1 MADFRIDAQLAE
13 AAVASKRF
21 EMLSKLNVDVSTI
34 RTWDP
39 GLSRRTRIL
48 VPIDVQAF
56 VVPPGGTEPTVDL
69 LGDPEN
75 DPAPFGAGAVRPAG
89 VHLHWAMP
97 DALLAAARPDPAT
110 RTPQMPQLPDQWVVV
125 RTLQPV
131 GRTQVLATGWVVDAR
146 TKAVTPLPSFT
157 GPVASLPDGSVTPLD
172 GFSLGAHW
180 TSSYTA
186 SSGRFAFHDPLTDLD
201 QLRKVAT
208 AGFDGDQAVYTVAGW
223 WSDSTQDPLSGAR
236 GIAGL
241 DSVLAGLRWDIDH
254 DLADAYLHERD
265 TREVRTEVE
274 AGLDRREES
283 PVTEI
288 YGSDGRRIQGVAGT
302 DLSTGTPFVKALGI
316 AHGDSLP
323 RYDSLLHGS
332 VLGVPIGAGLP
343 TADDMPDAAAMT
355 VALGSDIDDVIAA
368 MGADGVGLGD
378 DQRRAAEDLLAAFSH
393 GLVAELGSADGL
405 DYLGHREHESGF
417 WSLPGAPLP
426 GMKPDVLQDQVGQGA
441 NPLTVGR
448 HGRAGMS
455 RVSGG
460 KSFDVATLAWKQK
473 ADLVDLTMH
482 SKATTSTGNVRVSD
496 VVEEEP
502 PPDPSREVPKAPPRY
517 FRPAPLVLA
526 VRGAKPSHRHHG
538 DGLFNSEGRLL
549 CRYPRAAV
557 PRYRGLVDGS
567 RVVPTLG
574 SGAVPAEV
582 ITVVREAVLLN
593 PYGRAWL
600 AGAAGSAD
608 DTRAAI
614 VTRLD
619 AEMVRLYGVDGKYD
633 GTSHI
638 AFVEPKA
645 ASTWDSVSAHRQ
657 SMEQQISAVVAGAAI
672 AEGQPPSPVAIT
684 TWRQPWVPIWVEW
697 RVTVTGTTTVRGWEV
712 VGHDLEPAEDPAD
725 AASLTRELTGR
736 GLAGKG
742 VGETLRAAVT
752 AWLTSE
758 SQRQATAG
766 RTSYGVGST
775 VQRLADLDHPL
786 DLLSASLDGL
796 REQLLGIDFMGGV
809 KRQSGKP
816 VASSSP
822 VPLFGGTV
830 RIDALRVV
838 DAFGRFVDVPE
849 GVLDQLRTTLEL
861 EVEGEA
867 RTLRLRPRLQNAARW
882 LWRLVDPGQPAD
894 TEPHLVKEAFVN
906 QVAPTAAVNPVSG
919 FLLPDHIDEALEAF
933 TVSGDPIGQV
943 LHDPITNAVNWECAP
958 GRRLPPDAP
967 PLADTQAQERLV
979 AEIAAGMIR
988 ADAAARALP
997 EPPRDTALTAF
1008 LRAVDSTLWSV
1019 DTFASLGDS
1028 SLAGLVGRPI
1038 AVVRTILALDAPDD
1052 VEEVTLAAGLTAE
1065 SRRTAYNT
1073 LGAEAF
1079 EVQLGTL
1086 GRADDTLL
1094 GFFVDDDYERF
1105 IVVDKVV
1112 RELARLR
1119 PTGRHLGH
1127 LGVLGTG
1134 SAEDPIDLTH
1144 PYLSEANR
1152 IVMRRGQ
1159 TRWLTLLMIPGG
1171 RVHLTSG
1178 VLPRKELALADAWFG
1193 PGIKRLM
1200 PSLRVGPL
1208 LVDPGEIRLPLVSI
1222 LGENQAFTRRTGELS
1237 WKDDAILAATQ
1248 TAYLPRLPHEVQEGW
1263 IRVMPSE
1270 EGETS

>member
-1 MADFRIDAQLAE
+1 MADFRINPELAE
-13 AAVASKRF
+13 AAVASRRF
-21 EMLSKLNVDVSTI
+21 ELLSKLNVDVSTI
-34 RTWDP
+34 RSWDP

-48 VPIDVQAF
+48 VPIDVQAY
-56 VVPPGGTEPTVDL
+56 VVPAGGTEPTVDL
-69 LGDPEN
+69 LGDPQS
-75 DPAPFGAGAVRPAG
+75 DPAPFGAGAARATG

-97 DALLAAARPDPAT
+97 DALLAAARPDPANPK
-110 RTPQMPQLPDQWVVV
+110 PQLPQLPDQWVVV

-131 GRTQVLATGWVVDAR
+131 GHTQVLATGWVVDAR
-146 TKAVTPLPSFT
+146 TKVVTPLPLFT
-157 GPVASLPDGSVTPLD
+157 GPAASLPNGAVPALD
-172 GFSLGAHW
+172 GFSLGVHW

-186 SSGRFAFHDPLTDLD
+186 SAGRFAFHDPLTDLGP
-201 QLRKVAT
+201 LREVAT

-223 WSDSTQDPLSGAR
+223 WSDPAQDPVSGAR

-241 DSVLAGLRWDIDH
+241 DAALARLRWDIDH
-254 DLADAYLHERD
+254 DLADAYLQERD

-274 AGLDRREES
+274 GGLARPREY
-283 PVTEI
+283 PPTEI
-288 YGSDGRRIQGVAGT
+288 YGSDGRRIEGVAGT
-302 DLSTGTPFVKALGI
+302 ALSSGTPFVKALRT

-332 VLGVPIGAGLP
+332 VLGVPVGTALP
-343 TADDMPDAAAMT
+343 AADDKPAASEMT
-355 VALGSDIDDVIAA
+355 VAVGSDVDDVIAA
-368 MGADGVGLGD
+368 MGAAGVGLGA

-393 GLVAELGSADGL
+393 GLVAELGTADGL

-417 WSLPGAPLP
+417 WSLTGAPVP
-426 GMKPDVLQDQVGQGA
+426 GMKPDILQDQVGQGA

-455 RVSGG
+455 RASSGR
-460 KSFDVATLAWKQK
+460 SFETPHLAWKQK
-473 ADLVDLTMH
+473 ADLLDLTMH
-482 SKATTSTGNVRVSD
+482 TKATSSSGGVKVSD

-502 PPDPSREVPKAPPRY
+502 PPDPTREVVKAPPRY
-517 FRPAPLVLA
+517 FRPAPLVVA
-526 VRGAKPSHRHHG
+526 VRGARPSHRHHG
-538 DGLFNSEGRLL
+538 DGLFNSEGKLL

-557 PRYRGLVDGS
+557 PRYRGLVDGA

-574 SGAVPAEV
+574 SGAVPGEV
-582 ITVVREAVLLN
+582 LTVVREAVLLN

-600 AGAAGSAD
+600 AAAANPTA
-608 DTRAAI
+608 DTRTAI
-614 VTRLD
+614 ATRLD
-619 AEMVRLYGVDGKYD
+619 AEMVRLYGVEGTYD
-633 GTSHI
+633 GSSHI

-645 ASTWDSVSAHRQ
+645 ASSWDSVSVHRQ
-657 SMEQQISAVVAGAAI
+657 NLEHQISAVVAGAAT

-697 RVTVTGTTTVRGWEV
+697 RVTVTGTTTVRGWQV
-712 VGHDLEPAEDPAD
+712 QGHDLELAEDDPA
-725 AASLTRELTGR
+725 APTLTRELTGR

-752 AWLTSE
+752 AWLASE
-758 SQRQATAG
+758 AQRQVTPG
-766 RTSYGVGST
+766 RTAYGAGSA

-796 REQLLGIDFMGGV
+796 REQLLGIDFMGGA
-809 KRQSGKP
+809 KRQDGKP
-816 VASSSP
+816 VASGSP
-822 VPLFGGTV
+822 VPLLGGTV
-830 RIDALRVV
+830 TIDALRVV

-849 GVLDQLRTTLEL
+849 SVLDDLRTTLEL

-867 RTLRLRPRLQNAARW
+867 RTLRLRPRIQNAARW
-882 LWRLVDPGQPAD
+882 LWRLVDPGQAAD
-894 TEPHLVKEAFVN
+894 TAPHLMKEAFVN
-906 QVAPTAAVNPVSG
+906 QVAPTAAVNPVAG

-933 TVSGDPIGQV
+933 TVAGDPIGQV

-958 GRRLPPDAP
+958 GRPLPPDAG
-967 PLADTQAQERLV
+967 PLADIHPQEQLV

-997 EPPRDTALTAF
+997 EPPTDTALTAF

-1038 AVVRTILALDAPDD
+1038 AVVRTILTLDAPDD
-1052 VEEVTLAAGLTAE
+1052 VEEVTLAAGLTAAT
-1065 SRRTAYNT
+1065 RRAAYDV
-1073 LGAEAF
+1073 LAEEDF

-1094 GFFVDDDYERF
+1094 GFFVDDDYEKFF
-1105 IVVDKVV
+1105 IVDKVV
-1112 RELARLR
+1112 AELARVR

-1127 LGVLGTG
+1127 LGVLGTAA
-1134 SAEDPIDLTH
+1134 AEDPIDLDH
-1144 PYLSEANR
+1144 PYLNEANR
-1152 IVMRRGQ
+1152 IVVRRGQ
-1159 TRWLTLLMIPGG
+1159 TRRLTLLMIPGG

-1193 PGIKRLM
+1193 PGMKRLM

-1208 LVDPGEIRLPLVSI
+1208 LVDPGEVRLPLVSI
-1222 LGENQAFTRRTGELS
+1222 LGENQTFTRRTGELA
-1237 WKDDAILAATQ
+1237 WKDDPILAATQ

-1263 IRVMPSE
+1263 IRVTPSE
-1270 EGETS
+1270 EQP